1 MNKNQNLEV
10 LGNKHQINVEL
21 LNSDMIVSHGNMN
34 SNHMII
40 NANLSVVQYFS
51 IICAMD
57 GLEQLRSKSI
67 CKNHST
73 LLKYLIALRK
83 VAVEHIQDT

>member
-1 MNKNQNLEV
+1 M
-10 LGNKHQINVEL
+10 
-21 LNSDMIVSHGNMN
+21 
-34 SNHMII
+34 I

>member
-1 MNKNQNLEV
+1 MNE
-10 LGNKHQINVEL
+10 
-21 LNSDMIVSHGNMN
+21 S
-34 SNHMII
+34 
-40 NANLSVVQYFS
+40 LSVVQLFS
-51 IICAMD
+51 IICAVY

-67 CKNHST
+67 CKNHRT